1 MALSGK
7 EKKKKELDR
16 YLSCDRSAEEVA
28 SAILVDYLN
37 IYLQCTLVAMRA
49 NSIPGCVT
57 PLLGGCIWNTV
68 SSFAPPVRQN
78 NEQTGDTP
86 TGSHEDGQG
95 EGAREAEE
103 VLFV

>member
-1 MALSGK
+1 MAK
-7 EKKKKELDR
+7 KKKKELVP
-16 YLSCDRSAEEVA
+16 YVSCDRSAEEVA

-49 NSIPGCVT
+49 NSIPGCVI

-78 NEQTGDTP
+78 NEQTR
-86 TGSHEDGQG
+86 SHEDGQG